1 MNQTD
6 IVDDQE
12 RLYSAPAL
20 EKGLD
25 ILECLATSDE
35 TLTTRAL
42 AERLGRSKNEIFRMV
57 HVLLRR
63 GYLKRMPGSEGLSL
77 SGKLF
82 GLGMRTPASRALV
95 PAALPEMETFSETTG
110 LSANLVVLHSGETV
124 IAATTIGASNAG
136 ITLSLGYGKKAIEA
150 RSGLAILAYQAGA
163 GGERLMRE
171 AIAAVGGTAPP
182 DLEERLSA
190 IRKDEA
196 FIVASRDIL
205 GVNDVICPIRDDRGV
220 ALASILVP
228 CLTLRANPIDLEA
241 VRKTLYN
248 TCAAIRAKLIHAT

>member
-1 MNQTD
+1 MNQID
-6 IVDDQE
+6 QSDDQE

-35 TLTTRAL
+35 PLTTRAL

-63 GYLKRMPGSEGLSL
+63 GYLSRMPGSEGLSL

-95 PAALPEMETFSETTG
+95 PAALPEMEAFSDRTG
-110 LSANLVVLHSGETV
+110 LSANLVVLHGGETV
-124 IAATTIGASNAG
+124 IAATTIGASTAG
-136 ITLSLGYGKKAIEA
+136 ITLGLGYGKKALDA
-150 RSGLAILAYQAGA
+150 RSGLAILAYQAGPS
-163 GGERLMRE
+163 GERLMRE
-171 AIAAVGGTAPP
+171 AIAAIGGTPP
-182 DLEERLSA
+182 SDLDERLAA
-190 IRKDEA
+190 IRKQES

-205 GVNDVICPIRDDRGV
+205 GVNDVICPIRDGRGV
-220 ALASILVP
+220 ALASLLVP
-228 CLTLRANPIDLEA
+228 CLTLRTNPIDLES
-241 VRKTLYN
+241 VRTDLQT
-248 TCAAIRAKLIHAT
+248 TCATICAKLVNAG